1 MGQAA
6 GSGAADAAPDVAP
19 CRRPGI
25 RLVYDGTMALN
36 LIADEARRLP
46 PEPTSRWILA
56 TFAGAA
62 VVWAAVFCWQ
72 VVVLPGTIAIRFDFS
87 GEPTSR
93 WDKWPAQILS
103 AVLAVVM
110 VAPALLIPRVVL
122 RAPNLVSAPN
132 SPWWTA
138 APGRLR
144 RFERLI
150 REDLYLLAA
159 AALLL
164 LALGEIGITIAAT
177 SESGGMPVVILV
189 AMIVPMAGLIAVVV
203 RMIGGGGRYDR
214 QPDLDND

>member
-25 RLVYDGTMALN
+25 RLVYDGTMAPN

-56 TFAGAA
+56 TFAGA
-62 VVWAAVFCWQ
+62 
-72 VVVLPGTIAIRFDFS
+72 
-87 GEPTSR
+87 
-93 WDKWPAQILS
+93 
-103 AVLAVVM
+103 AVVM